1 MRQSLR
7 MFAAMIL
14 MASSVAAHAGQTEY
28 DPAKVSDSLKA
39 VFKFGSVSTTKAL
52 NANTV
57 TLLSGTIGGTY
68 VQFGADL
75 ASVLDDGGN
84 LRVLPII
91 GRGSVQ
97 SVADILFLKGV
108 DLGIVR
114 TDTLDYLEK
123 KGFANDIKKR
133 FTYVTK
139 LYNEEMQVVAP
150 KTIKTLNDLE
160 GKTVSVDLPN
170 GGTFVTALTVFERLG
185 IKANFVYIEQ
195 RIAMEKLKKGDL
207 DAVIV
212 VGGKP
217 YLSVTTFNN
226 DGRFHLAA
234 VDYSKPLQSDYLPA
248 TLTSKDYPN
257 LIAEGETVDTIAVPS
272 VLAVY
277 NWPPNTER
285 SRKLALF
292 VDAFFTKFAALQN
305 PPFHPKWKEVSLSA
319 PLAGWNRLPLAQQ
332 WLDKHGVEPLKR
344 RFEAFQQEN
353 PAAANIKSEADKEAP
368 FRQFQAWDARAQFQA
383 WDARAQMGSEVDS
396 DKVRDRDQSATRA
409 APPRDPPRRSHLARR
424 ALGRLIEQGA
434 VTEAF
439 QQENPAAANIKS
451 EADKEA
457 LLQFQ
462 AWDAR
467 APFQAWDARAQF
479 QAWDARAQ
487 MGSEVDSDKVRDRDQ
502 SATQAAPPRDPPRRS
517 RALGRLIEQGAVTEA
532 FQQENPAA
540 ANIKSEADKEALLQ
554 FQAWDARAPFQ
565 AWDARAQF
573 QAWDARAQMG
583 SEVDSDKVRD
593 RDQSAT
599 RAAPPRDPPRR
610 SHLARR
616 ALGRLIEQGAVT
628 GCEHQGHHRDR
639 ADPDGCNRASEEAW
653 GNPFPSATPPPG
665 ATQGIST
672 TDHPS
677 SDFPERQYVFR

>member
-14 MASSVAAHAGQTEY
+14 MAFGVAAHAGQTEY

-139 LYNEEMQVVAP
+139 LYNEEMQVLAP

-226 DGRFHLAA
+226 DGRFHFAA

-257 LIAEGETVDTIAVPS
+257 LIAEGESVDTIAVPS

-332 WLDKHGVEPLKR
+332 WLDKHGVEPLR
-344 RFEAFQQEN
+344 QRFEARQENPAAANIKSEVDKQEN
-353 PAAANIKSEADKEAP
+353 PAAANIKSEADKEVLL
-368 FRQFQAWDARAQFQA
+368 RQFQAWDARAQFQA
-383 WDARAQMGSEVDS
+383 WDV
-396 DKVRDRDQSATRA
+396 
-409 APPRDPPRRSHLARR
+409 
-424 ALGRLIEQGA
+424 
-434 VTEAF
+434 
-439 QQENPAAANIKS
+439 
-451 EADKEA
+451 
-457 LLQFQ
+457 
-462 AWDAR
+462 
-467 APFQAWDARAQF
+467 RAQF

-517 RALGRLIEQGAVTEA
+517 
-532 FQQENPAA
+532 
-540 ANIKSEADKEALLQ
+540 
-554 FQAWDARAPFQ
+554 
-565 AWDARAQF
+565 
-573 QAWDARAQMG
+573 
-583 SEVDSDKVRD
+583 
-593 RDQSAT
+593 
-599 RAAPPRDPPRR
+599 
-610 SHLARR
+610 HLARR
-616 ALGRLIEQGAVT
+616 ALGRLIEQGAVA

-639 ADPDGCNRASEEAW
+639 ADLYGCKRASEEAW
-653 GNPFPSATPPPG
+653 GNPFPRATPP
-665 ATQGIST
+665 TQGIST
-672 TDHPS
+672 TDHPF